1 MKSDK
6 ASFWKL
12 FKKGVS
18 KVESPKESVVSV
30 RKQNTSV
37 TKKSEEYV
45 RVLVFETS

>member
-12 FKKGVS
+12 FKKGIA

-30 RKQNTSV
+30 RKQSTSV
-37 TKKSEEYV
+37 MRKSEEYV
-45 RVLVFETS
+45 TFLVFEAS